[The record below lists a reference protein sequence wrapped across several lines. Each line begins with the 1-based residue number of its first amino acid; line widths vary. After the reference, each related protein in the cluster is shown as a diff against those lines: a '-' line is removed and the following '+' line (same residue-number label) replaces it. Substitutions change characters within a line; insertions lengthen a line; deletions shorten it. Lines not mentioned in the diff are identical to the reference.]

1 MKQEPLTYQD
11 LARKL
16 LAGRLLR
23 RDERLV
29 AEEVLALEDPAEI
42 AFRLG
47 DLLEGIADRGGL
59 TRLPPRAGDRPS
71 LRRYRDPGTEDRLT
85 MELPSGRERPGA
97 PGAPPAARP
106 APPVEDVHLVPAVPA
121 RFQRN
126 GGGPFDALF
135 SSFSPSRT
143 PEEIGHALAPIRA
156 QLVERTSAT
165 DVRFHF
171 LLDPE
176 GQLVAVPIRDRPAHA
191 FEPLGG
197 RVETDVLRARRT
209 LHVPRLAAAGT
220 GARPGASGALVS
232 LPLAAGERSIGLME
246 VLRDTDGAFDPEEL
260 QFFAMAALAAAGLVE
275 RAEVLEK
282 LIFLDKLTGLYNRAY
297 FDSQIERE
305 IERANRGGTSVALL
319 MADLDE
325 FKKVNDTRGHLAGDL
340 ALAHAGSIIRGH
352 VRAIDVAARY
362 GGEEFAVLMPSN
374 VRSRPDLATEA
385 AERLRRVVAEA
396 DAGSSAAALAGMR
409 ITVSIGVALY
419 PEDASTAKQLI
430 DRADVA
436 LYTAKR
442 WGRNRVVSWAE
453 AREANEQSTSG
464 R

>member
-1 MKQEPLTYQD
+1 MRQEPLTYRD

-16 LAGRLLR
+16 LAEGLLR
-23 RDERLV
+23 RDERRV
-29 AEEVLALEDPAEI
+29 AEEVLALTDPAEV

-47 DLLEGIADRGGL
+47 DLLEGVADRGGL

-71 LRRYRDPGTEDRLT
+71 VRRYGVPGTDDRLT
-85 MELPSGRERPGA
+85 MELPPAPEPSAATPA
-97 PGAPPAARP
+97 PGR
-106 APPVEDVHLVPAVPA
+106 PVEDVSPTPAVPP

-126 GGGPFDALF
+126 GGGPFDVLF

-143 PEEIGHALAPIRA
+143 PEEIGNALAPIRA
-156 QLVERTSAT
+156 QLVARTSAT

-176 GQLVAVPIRDRPAHA
+176 GNLVGVPIRDRPAHD

-197 RVETDVLRARRT
+197 RVETDVLRARKI
-209 LHVPRLAAAGT
+209 LHVPDLAAAGT
-220 GARPGASGALVS
+220 GARPGATGALVS
-232 LPLAAGERSIGLME
+232 LPLAAGEHATGLME
-246 VLRDTDGAFDPEEL
+246 VVRDAHGAFDHEEL
-260 QFFAMAALAAAGLVE
+260 QFFAMAALVAAGLVE

-297 FDSQIERE
+297 FDGQIERE

-325 FKKVNDTRGHLAGDL
+325 FKKVNDTRGHLVGDL
-340 ALAHAGSIIRGH
+340 MLAHAGSLIRGH

-362 GGEEFAVLMPSN
+362 GGEEFAVLMPSST
-374 VRSRPDLATEA
+374 RSRADVATEA
-385 AERLRRVVAEA
+385 AERLRRLVAES
-396 DAGSSAAALAGMR
+396 DPGSSAPELAGMR
-409 ITVSIGVALY
+409 ITVSIGIALY
-419 PEDASTAKQLI
+419 PDDARTAKQLI
-430 DRADVA
+430 DCADVA
-436 LYTAKR
+436 LYAAKR

-453 AREANEQSTSG
+453 TREAKERST